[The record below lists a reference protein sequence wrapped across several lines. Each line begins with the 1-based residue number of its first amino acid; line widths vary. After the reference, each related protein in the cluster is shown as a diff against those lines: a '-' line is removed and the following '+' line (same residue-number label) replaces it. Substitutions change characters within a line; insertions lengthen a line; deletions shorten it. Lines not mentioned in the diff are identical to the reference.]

1 MQSNNFNNVPYDNF
15 NNFDQST
22 NQFQMQQQPSTQFAA
37 SQSATQ
43 QQQPIF
49 VQNTQQQFQAGGL
62 QSQQQQFMGQSTAGI
77 NNGSTANY
85 QHSIDDLLVQQTP
98 SLQQNLFNSS
108 QETHHSSQS
117 VSFLRFFVTFK
128 LFSNLLSIVFQSYNI
143 AQLID
148 TTGSQNQTSH
158 YYQNNLHQQQ
168 QIVSSASTS
177 QLTTQAFSSTIDQT
191 QFPTSQN
198 HFNDIIQ
205 PDQQLQPS
213 KLDALPQNNKNHY
226 QFNNQQGD
234 DASNHQQYTN
244 NSMHLRS
251 AKTNNNGNQQQQ
263 QVKTT
268 PRNNEYLEQQQQQ
281 RPSPAQGTVAPE
293 TNHIAKNDTSSIT
306 KIQPQQPEAPPQ
318 MMESFDIDES
328 NMLSM
333 KKVVVQVSK
342 IKMNQDE
349 LDDFDQSNDLFNQ
362 MKADEKKSPLKR
374 KHVQEE
380 EEETFNKPKLRRLEK
395 KLAPV
400 VQKLSTEELMKTNT
414 YIRFNSCMEKIFE
427 QLEDSE
433 VISLEDN
440 ENLECIPPSFLSSIS
455 AEAAKLK
462 ARASIDA
469 IPDEKLTLLISY
481 AMRSIL
487 TAKNCAAG
495 PDLADDLIEDSLDK
509 VLSAIEAALLICNI
523 YTSKDTKF
531 LQEDNIDMIIKFV
544 QFQLRETI
552 FPSYDPVYT
561 IETKKKSEKAQNKKK
576 ANNMQKGITQLYTKI
591 VELAKIFVRL
601 FNKFHFIDTIILTA
615 SSLGVEPFF
624 VDNIETLQFVCL
636 DLVTSVSCVLD
647 VLIRSLN

>member
-1 MQSNNFNNVPYDNF
+1 MIISN
-15 NNFDQST
+15 
-22 NQFQMQQQPSTQFAA
+22 
-37 SQSATQ
+37 
-43 QQQPIF
+43 
-49 VQNTQQQFQAGGL
+49 
-62 QSQQQQFMGQSTAGI
+62 
-77 NNGSTANY
+77 
-85 QHSIDDLLVQQTP
+85 
-98 SLQQNLFNSS
+98 
-108 QETHHSSQS
+108 
-117 VSFLRFFVTFK
+117 
-128 LFSNLLSIVFQSYNI
+128 FSFQSYNI

-148 TTGSQNQTSH
+148 TTGTQNQTSH

-177 QLTTQAFSSTIDQT
+177 QLNSQAYSTVDQT
-191 QFPTSQN
+191 QFQSTQNQN
-198 HFNDIIQ
+198 HFNNIIQ
-205 PDQQLQPS
+205 QDPS
-213 KLDALPQNNKNHY
+213 LLHQKLDSSQLPQTKNHY
-226 QFNNQQGD
+226 QFHNQSQQNQQQE
-234 DASNHQQYTN
+234 ASVNHQEQYNN

-251 AKTNNNGNQQQQ
+251 AKTSNGNPQQQQ
-263 QVKTT
+263 AKTT

-293 TNHIAKNDTSSIT
+293 TNHIAKNDTTSSIT
-306 KIQPQQPEAPPQ
+306 KTQDAPPQ
-318 MMESFDIDES
+318 MMESFDIEES
-328 NMLSM
+328 GMAGMLSM

-349 LDDFDQSNDLFNQ
+349 LDDFDHTNDLFNQ
-362 MKADEKKSPLKR
+362 MKADEKRSPVKR
-374 KHVQEE
+374 KIVQEY

-433 VISLEDN
+433 VISMDDN
-440 ENLECIPPSFLSSIS
+440 ENLECIPPSFLASIS

-469 IPDEKLTLLISY
+469 IPDEKLTLLINY

-487 TAKNCAAG
+487 SAKNCAAG
-495 PDLADDLIEDSLDK
+495 PDLADELIEDSLDK

-576 ANNMQKGITQLYTKI
+576 QNNMQKGITQLYTKI

-636 DLVTSVSCVLD
+636 DLVTSVSLRKFS
-647 VLIRSLN
+647 I